1 MKTSTLILR
10 NLTYYWRTNLAV
22 VLGVATAVAVLAGAL
37 VVGDS
42 VRASLGQIFL
52 NRIGK
57 TDHVISA
64 TGFFREQLAG
74 DIQSKDEFKSRF
86 SGAAP
91 IIALNA
97 FVTHEKSRRR
107 ASSVQLYGVDDRFW
121 QFHSLQGV
129 KAPGEREVLISPDLA
144 RELGSEP
151 ADSILL
157 RVEKPSAIPAESL
170 HGRKEELGRTI
181 RLTIRETLEPA
192 ALGEFSIR
200 PRQGGVR
207 AVFVSLARLQKDL
220 EQPGK
225 ANAILISENMPGA
238 SGGAAAVE
246 DLLRETFALEDLGVR
261 LRALDAERGISLES
275 ESALIGDKLFAS
287 AQAAAQKSDLSISPV
302 LSYLA
307 NSIRSGEG
315 NIPYSLVTGVSA
327 GRFGALDNAGGNPII
342 LNEWAAS
349 DLGVRPGDEV
359 TLEYYLWKD
368 DGRLVT
374 ETARFQ
380 FAAAVTIAGAASDR
394 DLIPDYPGIT
404 ETESLS
410 DWDPPFPIDL
420 ERVRPKD
427 EEYWEQYR
435 TTPKAFIK
443 IEAAG
448 RLWQSR
454 HGRLT
459 SARILSSERAD
470 PASYLQL
477 FKDNLRRE
485 LDPVST
491 GLVASAVRAEG
502 LDAAEGATDFGE
514 YFVYFS
520 FFIVVAALLLASLFF
535 KLGVEQRLREIGLLR
550 AVGLRASLVR
560 SIFLREG
567 VLLAALG
574 SLLGVAG
581 ALGYGALMV
590 YGLRTWW
597 VGAIGTTALELH
609 VSPVSLLL
617 GAAGG
622 IVAAVIAVVLTL
634 RRLKDATARGLLAGV
649 IEPQATGDNS
659 SFDHPAARTDS
670 GKRARRASMLIALIA
685 VLLLAAA
692 WSGLIS
698 QVAGFFGAGAM
709 LLVALLA
716 YQYAWLKRQQ
726 KRLIHGSGAWPLSLM
741 GFRNASHRPGRSI
754 LCIALIASA
763 AFIIVA
769 VDAFRREGRETDLD
783 KRSGTGGYP
792 LVAESLL
799 PLYHNPNTEEGREAL
814 TLSAQK
820 DFDPAEVA
828 FTRFRVRPGDDAS
841 CLNLY
846 QPRRPRVLGA
856 PAEFIQSGRF
866 KFQASESRTAEQEAN
881 PWLLLDA
888 ARDDEAIPVI
898 ADANS
903 MTYVLHRKLGD
914 EIVIEGD
921 DGEMLRLRLV
931 AALSDSILQ
940 SELVMSEAN
949 FIRLFPGRGGYSF
962 FLLDVDAARAGQVVG
977 VLEEQLS
984 DFGFDAAST
993 AERLASF
1000 HRVENTYLSV
1010 FQTLGALGLALGT
1023 LGLAT
1028 VLLRNVLE
1036 RRKELALLR
1045 AVGYNSRHF
1054 ALMVIAENA
1063 FLVFCGLATG
1073 VLSAALAIAPAF
1085 ITRGGQPA
1093 TLSLAVMLL
1102 LVIITGLLASILAT
1116 LAALR
1121 APLIPALRAE

>member
-1 MKTSTLILR
+1 MRTSTLTLR

-74 DIQSKDEFKSRF
+74 DIQSKDKFKSRF
-86 SGAAP
+86 AGAAP

-121 QFHSLQGV
+121 QFHGREGV
-129 KAPGEREVLISPDLA
+129 KAPAEREVLISPDLA

-151 ADSILL
+151 LDSILL

-181 RLTIRETLEPA
+181 RLTIRETLKPE

-200 PRQGGVR
+200 PGQGGVR

-225 ANAILISENMPGA
+225 ANAILISENITGA
-238 SGGAAAVE
+238 SGGTRALE

-275 ESALIGDKLFAS
+275 ESAIVGDKLFAS
-287 AQAAAQKSDLSISPV
+287 AQAAAKESGLSISPV

-315 NIPYSLVTGVSA
+315 DIPYSLVTGVSPE
-327 GRFGALDNAGGNPII
+327 RFSALSNASGNPII

-359 TLEYYLWKD
+359 TLEYYVWKD

-374 ETARFQ
+374 ETATFE
-380 FAAAVTIAGAASDR
+380 FAAAVPIAGAASDR
-394 DLIPDYPGIT
+394 DLVPDYPGIT

-443 IEAAG
+443 IEDAE

-454 HGRLT
+454 HGKLT

-477 FKDNLRRE
+477 FKDNLRRD
-485 LDPVST
+485 LDPVET

-502 LDAAEGATDFGE
+502 LSAAQGATDFGE

-550 AVGLRASLVR
+550 AVGLPAALVR

-567 VLLAALG
+567 ILLAAAG

-597 VGAIGTTALELH
+597 VGAIGTTALDLH
-609 VSPVSLLL
+609 VSAISLAL

-622 IVAAVIAVVLTL
+622 IVAAVIAVVWTL
-634 RRLKDATARGLLAGV
+634 RRLKDASARGLLAGV
-649 IEPQATGDNS
+649 IESQATVDTAS
-659 SFDHPAARTDS
+659 SARIVRTDS
-670 GKRARRASMLIALIA
+670 GKRARRASMLLALIA
-685 VLLLAAA
+685 GLLLAAA

-698 QVAGFFGAGAM
+698 QTAGFFGAGAL
-709 LLVALLA
+709 LLVALLS
-716 YQYAWLKRQQ
+716 YQYAWLKRHE
-726 KRLIHGSGAWPLSLM
+726 KRLIQGSGAWPLSLM

-754 LCIALIASA
+754 LCIALIAAA

-769 VDAFRREGRETDLD
+769 VDAFRREGRDTDLD
-783 KRSGTGGYP
+783 KKSGTGGYP
-792 LVAESLL
+792 LLGESLL

-856 PAEFIQSGRF
+856 SSEFIQSGRF
-866 KFQASESRTAEQEAN
+866 KFQDSESATAEQEAN

-888 ARDDEAIPVI
+888 ARDDGAIPVI

-914 EIVIEGD
+914 EIAIEGD
-921 DGEMLRLRLV
+921 DGQTARLRLV

-949 FIRLFPGRGGYSF
+949 FIKLFPGRGGYSF
-962 FLLDVDAARAGQVVG
+962 FLLDVEASRAGEVVG
-977 VLEEQLS
+977 VLEDQLS

-993 AERLASF
+993 PERLASF

-1121 APLIPALRAE
+1121 SPLIPALRAE